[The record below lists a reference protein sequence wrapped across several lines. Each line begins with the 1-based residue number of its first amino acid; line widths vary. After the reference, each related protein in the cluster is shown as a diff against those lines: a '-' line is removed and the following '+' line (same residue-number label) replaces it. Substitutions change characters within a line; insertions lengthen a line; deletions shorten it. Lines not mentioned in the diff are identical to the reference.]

1 MPLFVLLLICAGG
14 LALCGV
20 AGLHAYRLHKKNA
33 ELRHTIDC
41 LHNTIA
47 TASHELKTPLTLL
60 AGPVRDLRDGLFGEV
75 PPHVEK
81 AVVRAERQ
89 VSRLECVIGQLYDA
103 SCLDAGV
110 LSGSVSAVDVAE
122 VAGTVVD
129 DFSGMA
135 DAKGIRLRHVPVTDR
150 VAGLADRNG
159 LERVLVN
166 VLSNAVKYTPTG
178 GTITVSVRPSGHE
191 VHADV
196 FDTGPGIP
204 FADQERIFERYYQA
218 STQDGLRRRGMG
230 IGLHLCR
237 GLMKAMGGSI
247 TLLTSSQ
254 KGSCFRV
261 GVPAVRDADEDS
273 PESMKPEDILFDRL
287 RTELGLPDYLASDG
301 A

>member
-1 MPLFVLLLICAGG
+1 MPLFTLILTCAGG
-14 LALCGV
+14 LALCGA
-20 AGLHAYRLHKKNA
+20 AGLHASRLHKKNA
-33 ELRHTIDC
+33 ELRHTVDC

-60 AGPVRDLRDGLFGEV
+60 AGPVRDLRDGLFGDV
-75 PPHVEK
+75 PPHVAK
-81 AVVRAERQ
+81 AMVRAERQ

-110 LSGSVSAVDVAE
+110 LSGSVSAVDVTE
-122 VAGTVVD
+122 LAGTVVD

-135 DAKGIRLRHVPVTDR
+135 DAKGIRLRHLPGADR
-150 VAGLADRNG
+150 MAGLADRNG

-166 VLSNAVKYTPTG
+166 VLSNAVKYTPAG
-178 GTITVSVRPSGHE
+178 GTITVSVRRVGKE
-191 VHADV
+191 VHTDV

-204 FADQERIFERYYQA
+204 FEDQERIFERYFQ
-218 STQDGLRRRGMG
+218 SHTQDGNRKRGMG
-230 IGLHLCR
+230 IGLHLCL

-247 TLLTSSQ
+247 TLLTSSTN
-254 KGSCFRV
+254 GSCFRV
-261 GVPAVRDADEDS
+261 SVPVASEAEDS
-273 PESMKPEDILFDRL
+273 RESMKPEEILLDRL